1 MIETHLTGY
10 STNIDLH
17 NRIISVVA
25 KLEPVNTR
33 LIAKNV
39 GITWQAAYN
48 SLLMMEVAGR
58 VEKIKHKRAYWKV
71 KSTSDS
77 VEFTT
82 SQKSILTILYNA
94 QKPLTTADI
103 AKRAGIAWVT
113 AKKYLSQMCTD
124 DVLRTGRKGKTV
136 YWWIRV

>member
-1 MIETHLTGY
+1 
-10 STNIDLH
+10 
-17 NRIISVVA
+17 V
-25 KLEPVNTR
+25 
-33 LIAKNV
+33 AKNV

-48 SLLMMEVAGR
+48 SLLMMEVAGY

-77 VEFTT
+77 MEFTT
-82 SQKSILTILYNA
+82 SQKSILSILYYA
-94 QKPLTTADI
+94 QKPLSTADI

-113 AKKYLSQMCTD
+113 AKKYLQEMCAD
-124 DVLRTGRKGKTV
+124 DFLRTGVKGKTV